1 MEIAGTVV
9 SLHIA
14 PAGGARMQT
23 LQQVKAVTGRGLEGD
38 RYFSTLGTYSNRPGA
53 GRHVTLI
60 EVEAIEALKR
70 DYAID
75 LPPALSRRNIV
86 TRGVALKHFVGRE
99 LKIGEA
105 ILRGMRLCEPC
116 SHLEKL
122 TRPGVLRALI
132 HRGGLRA
139 DVFTGGTIRV
149 GDSIASLDQP
159 PL

>member
-1 MEIAGTVV
+1 M
-9 SLHIA
+9 
-14 PAGGARMQT
+14 
-23 LQQVKAVTGRGLEGD
+23 
-38 RYFSTLGTYSNRPGA
+38 
-53 GRHVTLI
+53 
-60 EVEAIEALKR
+60 
-70 DYAID
+70 
-75 LPPALSRRNIV
+75 
-86 TRGVALKHFVGRE
+86 ALKHFVGRE

-122 TRPGVLRALI
+122 TCPGVLRALI

-149 GDSIASLDQP
+149 GDSIASPDQP